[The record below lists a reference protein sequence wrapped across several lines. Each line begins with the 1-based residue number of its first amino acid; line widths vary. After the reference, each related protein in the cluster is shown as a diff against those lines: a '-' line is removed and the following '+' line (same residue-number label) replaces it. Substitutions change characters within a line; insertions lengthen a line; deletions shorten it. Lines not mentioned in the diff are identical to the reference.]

1 MEISL
6 EEEIRPNGHH
16 DTEESRASM
25 QQAIER
31 ANMLF
36 GNPPAEVT
44 KKKVRDPEREAIEKN
59 YAPFVGL
66 GYAILKQIN
75 DDVEKYTAEEK
86 RDRRGLEFLRFS
98 NRR

>member
-1 MEISL
+1 
-6 EEEIRPNGHH
+6 
-16 DTEESRASM
+16 
-25 QQAIER
+25 
-31 ANMLF
+31 MLF

-75 DDVEKYTAEEK
+75 DDVEKYTAE
-86 RDRRGLEFLRFS
+86 
-98 NRR
+98 

>member
-1 MEISL
+1 MEEDVRVGGQHES
-6 EEEIRPNGHH
+6 
-16 DTEESRASM
+16 EESKMSM

-36 GNPPAEVT
+36 GNPPAEVA

-59 YAPFVGL
+59 FAAFVAL
-66 GYAILKQIN
+66 GYPVLKQIHE
-75 DDVEKYTAEEK
+75 DVEKYTAEEK

>member
-1 MEISL
+1 ME
-6 EEEIRPNGHH
+6 EDVRVNGQH
-16 DTEESRASM
+16 DTEESKVSM

-36 GNPPAEVT
+36 GNPPAEVA

-59 YAPFVGL
+59 FAAFVGL
-66 GYAILKQIN
+66 GYPVLKQIH
-75 DDVEKYTAEEK
+75 DDVETYTAEEK